1 MKRELDLLYEII
13 PYDSLVRKNKLKNLV
28 KSSAVDM
35 QIVLSIGELFNF
47 KNIKLQHTTQFHNNK
62 DILNILA
69 RLIRQDTKSLFEKIL
84 WLLDYKHQIVIKNLI
99 DKKVYDNKT
108 ILYNVDKLYTKS
120 ELLELLPLSLNGI
133 PYIIAN
139 NKLESTYRS
148 PNRVLSTIKDRS
160 KLPTVPVGFT
170 YITDGKF
177 TVIKGDK
184 SLYEYFT
191 GKRSDFF
198 MTTELPTFIE
208 SDEFEKIKEVNKG
221 KYIYTFNDT
230 LDYMYELPNQV
241 TVRPIDYLIS
251 DDFEAIGYVFKIE
264 DNLYKSKCKVSK
276 RAIDRGLENVELV
289 VDYKLKNGKIVSTRI
304 VNTIDLTKSNKD
316 TT

>member
-1 MKRELDLLYEII
+1 MKRELDSLYEII

-28 KSSAVDM
+28 KGSTVDM
-35 QIVLSIGELFNF
+35 QIVLSIGELISF
-47 KNIKLQHTTQFHNNK
+47 KGIKLQHTTQFHSNK

-69 RLIRQDTKSLFEKIL
+69 RLVRQDTKSSFEKIL

-99 DKKVYDNKT
+99 DKRVYDNKT

-133 PYIIAN
+133 PYIVAN
-139 NKLESTYRS
+139 NKLEATYRS

-160 KLPTVPVGFT
+160 KLPTVPIGFT
-170 YITDGKF
+170 YITDGSF

-184 SLYEYFT
+184 SLYEYFV

-198 MTTELPTFIE
+198 ITTELPTFTD
-208 SDEFEKIKEVNKG
+208 SDEFNRIKESNKG
-221 KYIYTFNDT
+221 RYIYTFNDT
-230 LDYMYELPNQV
+230 LDYVYELPNQV

-251 DDFEAIGYVFKIE
+251 DDFEAIGYVFKIG
-264 DNLYKSKCKVSK
+264 DDLFKCKYRISK
-276 RAIDRGLENVELV
+276 SAIKRGLENVELV
-289 VDYKLKNGKIVSTRI
+289 IDYKLRKGKIISTKIVS
-304 VNTIDLTKSNKD
+304 TIDLTKSNKD

>member
-1 MKRELDLLYEII
+1 MKRELDSLYEII

-28 KSSAVDM
+28 KSSTVDM

-47 KNIKLQHTTQFHNNK
+47 KGVKLQHTTQFHSNK
-62 DILNILA
+62 DIVNILA
-69 RLIRQDTKSLFEKIL
+69 RLVRQDTKSSFEKIL
-84 WLLDYKHQIVIKNLI
+84 WLLDYKYQIVIKNLI
-99 DKKVYDNKT
+99 DKKVYNSKT

-133 PYIIAN
+133 PYIVAN
-139 NKLESTYRS
+139 NKLEATYRS

-170 YITDGKF
+170 YITDGSF
-177 TVIKGDK
+177 TVLKGDK
-184 SLYEYFT
+184 SLYEYFI

-198 MTTELPTFIE
+198 ITTELQTFTDL
-208 SDEFEKIKEVNKG
+208 DEFDKIKEVNKG
-221 KYIYTFNDT
+221 KYIYTFNDD
-230 LDYMYELPNQV
+230 LNYVYELPNQIV
-241 TVRPIDYLIS
+241 VKPLDYLIS

-264 DNLYKSKCKVSK
+264 DDLYKCKYKISK
-276 RAIDRGLENVELV
+276 RAVNRGLDNVELV
-289 VDYKLKNGKIVSTRI
+289 VDYKLKNGKIINTKIVS
-304 VNTIDLTKSNKD
+304 TIDLTKSNKD